1 MPALMLSLAPEK
13 RYEINPHVRSR
24 QLFQPITVQYSLY
37 QEVSD
42 RIGNII
48 WFLKQELSDVIAIV
62 LPEQ

>member
-42 RIGNII
+42 KIGNI
-48 WFLKQELSDVIAIV
+48 LKQELSDVAAIV

>member
-1 MPALMLSLAPEK
+1 MLSLAPEK

-42 RIGNII
+42 KIGNI
-48 WFLKQELSDVIAIV
+48 LKQELSDVAAIV

>member
-42 RIGNII
+42 KIGNI
-48 WFLKQELSDVIAIV
+48 LKQELSDVIAIV

>member
-1 MPALMLSLAPEK
+1 MLSLAPEK
-13 RYEINPHVRSR
+13 KYEITPHVRFR

-42 RIGNII
+42 KIGNI
-48 WFLKQELSDVIAIV
+48 LKQELSDVIAIV